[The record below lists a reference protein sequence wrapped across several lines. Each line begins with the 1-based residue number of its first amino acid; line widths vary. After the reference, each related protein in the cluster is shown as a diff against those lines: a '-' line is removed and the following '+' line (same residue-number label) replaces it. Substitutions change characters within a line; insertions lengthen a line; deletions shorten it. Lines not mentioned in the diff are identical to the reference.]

1 MILLTILL
9 IALVLTAAAI
19 IVPAIFHHKSK
30 WLYYAVCVGL
40 AICLTFGVS
49 CVCVGNGA
57 RNDAAWLK
65 AESADIQLYYNT
77 VVYSDNEYVRYD
89 FYDRVVAY
97 NHRYEAY
104 QNAVENPW
112 TSWLFD
118 ADVLTDCAPI
128 QFELNT
134 GTYG

>member
-1 MILLTILL
+1 MILLTVLL
-9 IALVLTAAAI
+9 IALILTAAAI
-19 IVPAIFHHKSK
+19 IVPATFHYKSK
-30 WLYYAVCVGL
+30 WLHYAVCVGL
-40 AICLTFGVS
+40 AVCIVFGAS

-65 AESADIQLYYNT
+65 TESADIQLYYNT

>member
-1 MILLTILL
+1 MILLTALL
-9 IALVLTAAAI
+9 IALIFTTAAILTAT
-19 IVPAIFHHKSK
+19 VFRYKSK
-30 WLYYAVCVGL
+30 WLYHAVCISL
-40 AICLTFGVS
+40 AICLVSGVS
-49 CVCVGNGA
+49 CVCIGNGA

-65 AESADIQLYYNT
+65 AESANIQLYYNT
-77 VVYSDNEYVRYD
+77 IVYSDNEYVRYD
-89 FYDRVVAY
+89 FYDRVVTY
-97 NHRYEAY
+97 NHCYEAY

-128 QFELNT
+128 DFALNT

>member
-1 MILLTILL
+1 MILLTVLL
-9 IALVLTAAAI
+9 IALILTAAAI
-19 IVPAIFHHKSK
+19 IVPAVFHYKSK
-30 WLYYAVCVGL
+30 WLYHAVCVGL
-40 AICLTFGVS
+40 AICLVFGVS

-57 RNDAAWLK
+57 RNDAAWLET
-65 AESADIQLYYNT
+65 ESADIQLYYNT

-89 FYDRVVAY
+89 FYNRVVEY

-104 QNAVENPW
+104 QNAVESPW

-118 ADVLTDCAPI
+118 ADVLTNCTPI
-128 QFELNT
+128 DFALNA